1 MGLEMQNS
9 SGELE
14 PEPQNVWYLGEVR
27 VGDGEEEV
35 GLEGEVE
42 EERWAG
48 EEGILQEECE
58 DDSDGSCNTFGC
70 FCCCC
75 CIGVGV
81 IGVAVH
87 GRDLVEIDLRICGC
101 WITPI
106 E

>member
-14 PEPQNVWYLGEVR
+14 PELQNVWYLGEAG
-27 VGDGEEEV
+27 VGDREEEV

-42 EERWAG
+42 EERWTG
-48 EEGILQEECE
+48 EEGTLQEECE
-58 DDSDGSCNTFGC
+58 DDSDGSCNTFGS
-70 FCCCC
+70 CCCC
-75 CIGVGV
+75 SIGVG
-81 IGVAVH
+81 VH

>member
-1 MGLEMQNS
+1 MGLDMQNS

-14 PEPQNVWYLGEVR
+14 PELQNVWYLGEVR
-27 VGDGEEEV
+27 VGDREAEV

-42 EERWAG
+42 DERCAG

-58 DDSDGSCNTFGC
+58 DESDGTCNTFG
-70 FCCCC
+70 CCCC
-75 CIGVGV
+75 CIGGV
-81 IGVAVH
+81 H
-87 GRDLVEIDLRICGC
+87 EMDLVEIDLKICGC